1 MPILYHGTSQA
12 FAILMA
18 GTPQVG
24 TIDVTRGRG
33 EFGQGFYTQDSISN
47 ASRRGYLLYGN
58 NGALPTLTVDDYR
71 YHAPRFKRL
80 TLNGAHMLNQRLR
93 KRATQSTY
101 LTKHDLIVGPLVS
114 QPKTTQQ
121 EFQTERAETL
131 LNGPA
136 TLRVVRP

>member
-58 NGALPTLTVDDYR
+58 NGALLTLTVDDHQ
-71 YHAPRFKRL
+71 YHALRFKRL
-80 TLNGAHMLNQRLR
+80 TLNSAQMLNQRLR

-101 LTKHDLIVGPLVS
+101 MTKHDLIVGPLVS

-121 EFQTERAETL
+121 KFQTVRAETL
-131 LNGPA
+131 LNGPD
-136 TLRVVRP
+136 TLRVVQP